1 MSTKVDIDAL
11 KSHLKNL
18 PKLGDK
24 GRDER
29 IKKAVEDFEYAV
41 QTYFPHHIDY
51 SKKETSKFRKFCYK
65 ELPSLLE
72 KERKIDGEAYRGAAK
87 TTMIT
92 RLLTLWQTAIRGAK
106 KHGSI
111 ISSTIDVA
119 VESLD
124 VIRTELEDNEN
135 LISDFDI
142 ITGEKL
148 GESWTNE
155 EIIFSTRGVLIRIK
169 AFGAGKKIRG
179 ANWRAHRPDWIVCDD
194 IENDENVE
202 NKNQRDKLYKWFI
215 KAIMKLPSRKST
227 TYNIIYIGTKL
238 HHDSVLS
245 RIQDRVDFVHFSY
258 PLVITFPLNIDQI
271 DKHHLKKSDIKGMVL
286 DDPSLDAME
295 LLKEYLED
303 KDSFMSEYQN
313 QPLSLE
319 ALTFG
324 GYSTHNETPLCD
336 AYFIGIDPS
345 LGKTKGDYFGVTVLG
360 YYTPLKKF
368 FARTYMYRIKATS
381 MIDKLIWH
389 YKQTARMERPI
400 KIAIE
405 IVQFQEFFKDTLANK
420 AKEEDIHLPIVP
432 LTNAGVPKELRI
444 DSLAPLI
451 CDGTISIDEASILL
465 IEELDTYPKAP
476 HDDGLDS
483 LEMAYRI
490 AKKPAFNYEEAQ
502 KHLKE
507 AEEKDNILRK
517 MLDGKN

>member
-1 MSTKVDIDAL
+1 MSSKVDIDAL
-11 KSHLKNL
+11 KAHLKNL
-18 PKLGDK
+18 PRLSDK
-24 GRDER
+24 DRDAR
-29 IKKAVEDFEYAV
+29 IKKASEDFEYAV

-51 SKKETSKFRKFCYK
+51 SKKETSKFRKWCYK
-65 ELPSLLE
+65 ELPTLLDKE
-72 KERKIDGEAYRGAAK
+72 KKIDGEAYRGAAK

-92 RLLTLWQTAIRGAK
+92 RLLTLWQTAIRGKK
-106 KHGSI
+106 KHGAI
-111 ISSTIDVA
+111 ISSTIEVA
-119 VESLD
+119 LESLD
-124 VIRTELEDNEN
+124 VIKTELEENEN

-142 ITGEKL
+142 IIGEKL
-148 GESWTNE
+148 EESWTTG
-155 EIIFSTRGVLIRIK
+155 EIVFSACGILIRIK
-169 AFGAGKKIRG
+169 DFGAGKKIRG

-202 NKNQRDKLYKWFI
+202 NKSQRDKLYKWFI

-245 RIQDRVDFVHFSY
+245 RIQGRVDFVHFSY

-313 QPLSLE
+313 QPLSQE
-319 ALTFG
+319 GLTFG
-324 GYSTHNETPLCD
+324 EYVTHSETPLCD
-336 AYFIGIDPS
+336 AYYIGIDPA

-360 YYTPLKKF
+360 YYAPLKRF
-368 FARTYMYRIKATS
+368 FSRTWMYRIKATS

-389 YKQTARMERPI
+389 YKQVATLERPI

-405 IVQFQEFFKDTLANK
+405 IVQFQEFFKDRLIEK
-420 AKEEDIHLPIVP
+420 AKEENIHLPVVP
-432 LTNAGVPKELRI
+432 LNNAGVPKELRI

-483 LEMAYRI
+483 LEMAWRI
-490 AKKPAFNYEEAQ
+490 AKKPAFNYEEME
-502 KHLKE
+502 KELKRIE
-507 AEEKDNILRK
+507 DEEKLLRK
-517 MLDGKN
+517 IRGED

>member
-1 MSTKVDIDAL
+1 M
-11 KSHLKNL
+11 
-18 PKLGDK
+18 
-24 GRDER
+24 
-29 IKKAVEDFEYAV
+29 
-41 QTYFPHHIDY
+41 
-51 SKKETSKFRKFCYK
+51 
-65 ELPSLLE
+65 
-72 KERKIDGEAYRGAAK
+72 
-87 TTMIT
+87 
-92 RLLTLWQTAIRGAK
+92 
-106 KHGSI
+106 
-111 ISSTIDVA
+111 
-119 VESLD
+119 
-124 VIRTELEDNEN
+124 
-135 LISDFDI
+135 
-142 ITGEKL
+142 
-148 GESWTNE
+148 
-155 EIIFSTRGVLIRIK
+155 
-169 AFGAGKKIRG
+169 
-179 ANWRAHRPDWIVCDD
+179 
-194 IENDENVE
+194 
-202 NKNQRDKLYKWFI
+202 
-215 KAIMKLPSRKST
+215 
-227 TYNIIYIGTKL
+227 
-238 HHDSVLS
+238 
-245 RIQDRVDFVHFSY
+245 DFVHFSY

-313 QPLSLE
+313 QPLSQE

-324 GYSTHNETPLCD
+324 GYQTYSVLPVNMID

-345 LGKTKGDYFGVTVLG
+345 LGKTKGDYFAVSLLG
-360 YYTPLKKF
+360 YSSALKRF
-368 FARTYMYRIKATS
+368 FNRTWMYRIKATS

-389 YKQTARMERPI
+389 YKQVASLQKPI

>member
-1 MSTKVDIDAL
+1 MRKIEIDEL
-11 KSHLKNL
+11 KAHLRNL
-18 PKLGDK
+18 PKLVDK
-24 GRDER
+24 QRPER
-29 IKKAVEDFEYAV
+29 IQKAQEDFEYAV

-72 KERKIDGEAYRGAAK
+72 KQRKLDGEAYRGAAK

-92 RLLTLWQTAIRGAK
+92 RLLTLWKTVIRCEK
-106 KHGSI
+106 KHGAI

-142 ITGEKL
+142 ITGDKL

-179 ANWRAHRPDWIVCDD
+179 ANWRANRPDWIVCDD

-215 KAIMKLPSRKST
+215 KAIMKLPARKST

-258 PLVITFPLNIDQI
+258 PLVIAFPENIDQI

-313 QPLSLE
+313 QPLSQE
-319 ALTFG
+319 GLTFG
-324 GYSTHNETPLCD
+324 EYTTHSEAPLCD
-336 AYFIGIDPS
+336 AYYIGIDPS
-345 LGKTKGDYFGVTVLG
+345 LGKAKSDYFSVTILG
-360 YYTPLKKF
+360 YSVPLKRF
-368 FARTYMYRIKATS
+368 FNRTYMYRIKATK
-381 MIDKLIWH
+381 MIDKIITH
-389 YKQTARMERPI
+389 YKQTAALDRPI

-405 IVQFQEFFKDTLANK
+405 IQQFQEFFKDVLADK
-420 AKEEDIHLPIVP
+420 AKEENIHLPIVP
-432 LTNAGVPKELRI
+432 LNNTVPKELRI
-444 DSLAPLI
+444 DSLAPLVE
-451 CDGTISIDEASILL
+451 DGTMSIHEDSLLL

-483 LEMAYRI
+483 TEMAYRI
-490 AKKPAFNYEEAQ
+490 AKRPTFDYEELQ
-502 KHLKE
+502 KHQKE
-507 AEEKDNILRK
+507 ADEEEKILREIRGE
-517 MLDGKN
+517 D